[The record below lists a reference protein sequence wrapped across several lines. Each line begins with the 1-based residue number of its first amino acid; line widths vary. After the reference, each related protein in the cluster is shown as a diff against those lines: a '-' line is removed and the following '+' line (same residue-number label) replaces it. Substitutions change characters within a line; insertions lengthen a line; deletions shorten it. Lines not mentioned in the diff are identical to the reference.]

1 MREGRQILKVALAGN
16 PNTGKSSLFNALTGL
31 NQKVSNYPGIT
42 VEKKTGTF
50 RLNDQTTVQ
59 LVDLPGTYS
68 LHASSP
74 DEEIVLST
82 LTEATN
88 PDRPD
93 VVIVVADVTNLKRN
107 LYLFTQIADLGFPC
121 ILALNLSDQIDRKGL
136 KIDVEALE
144 KRFEIPVIS
153 ISARNRKG
161 IDLLLQALE
170 TELKAVD
177 HPLFEVP
184 VSHSEDS
191 EKVMKERNL
200 ANVYGGWLWLTQ
212 GNQING
218 VSSSDAKK
226 WRISETV
233 SRYNYLEDVIQKHT
247 QRIPELDRSRTAK
260 LDRVLVHPV
269 WGVLILFGLLFLLFQ
284 AIYAWAEVPMNLI
297 DTGFSTLS
305 EQLSGRFPDGFL
317 SRLFTE
323 GVIPGIAGVVIFL
336 PQIIIL
342 FAAISFLE
350 ESGYMSRV
358 VFLMDNMLRR
368 FGLSGKSVVPLI
380 SGTACA
386 IPAIMATRNIEN
398 WKERI
403 LTIFVTPFM
412 TCSARLPVYAVLIGL
427 VIPSHS
433 VLGMELQGLVLLG
446 MYMIGFIAALG
457 ASWGLS
463 RLLRDRQTSHF
474 IVEMPSYRRPH
485 LRNVVLTIYEKS
497 RSFVVNAGKI
507 ILLISVLLWILAS
520 NGPGAQFHSAEQQV
534 LKEQPGLQGEE
545 LNLATET
552 HRLEHS
558 YIGILGRA
566 IEPAIR
572 PLGYDWKI
580 GIALISSFAAREVF
594 VGTMATIYSVGSDEE
609 QPVLE
614 RLRLETNAETG
625 KPFFNLA
632 VGISLLLFYAFAMQC
647 VSTVSVVKQETN
659 GWKWPLIQM
668 VSMTGLAYVVAL
680 IAFQILK

>member
-1 MREGRQILKVALAGN
+1 MSNKGRHLKVALAGN

-42 VEKKTGTF
+42 VEKKTGSF
-50 RLNDQTTVQ
+50 RLDDTTIVE

-74 DEEIVLST
+74 DEEIVLRT
-82 LTEATN
+82 LTEREN

-136 KIDVEALE
+136 KIDVAALQH
-144 KRFEIPVIS
+144 RFEIPVIS
-153 ISARNRKG
+153 ISARKKRG
-161 IDLLLQALE
+161 MELLKQALASD
-170 TELKAVD
+170 LKPVATPLYAVPEEHRSAAEQVRQD
-177 HPLFEVP
+177 LGL
-184 VSHSEDS
+184 S
-191 EKVMKERNL
+191 NT
-200 ANVYGGWLWLTQ
+200 YGGWLWLTQ
-212 GNQING
+212 GNAVEG
-218 VSSSDAKK
+218 VSSDDAKQ
-226 WRISETV
+226 WRIGETV
-233 SRYNYLEDVIQKHT
+233 NRYNYLERVIQTHT

-260 LDRVLVHPV
+260 LDRVLVHPL
-269 WGVLILFGLLFLLFQ
+269 WGLVILFTLLFLIFQ

-297 DTGFSTLS
+297 DTAFSDLS
-305 EQLSGRFPDGFL
+305 ERLSDRFPGGFL

-358 VFLMDNMLRR
+358 VFLMDNILKR

-433 VLGMELQGLVLLG
+433 VLGLELQGLVLLG
-446 MYMIGFIAALG
+446 MYLIGFIAALG

-463 RLLRDRQTSHF
+463 KLLSDRQSSHF

-485 LRNVVLTIYEKS
+485 LRNVLLTIYEKS

-507 ILLISVLLWILAS
+507 ILLISVLLWIMAS
-520 NGPGAQFHSAEQQV
+520 NGPGDQFRSAATYV
-534 LKEQPGLQGEE
+534 SASQPELQGEALE
-545 LNLATET
+545 LAIET

-558 YIGILGRA
+558 YIGILGRI

-614 RLRLETNAETG
+614 RLRLEKNPETG

-647 VSTVSVVKQETN
+647 VSTLSVVKQETN
-659 GWKWPLIQM
+659 GWKWPLVQM
-668 VSMTGLAYVVAL
+668 LFMTGLAYVVAL
-680 IAFQILK
+680 IAFQLLQ